1 MILPIYSQTSS
12 KTSNDS
18 CIVPVSTLKNAL
30 IVLKQRDNLKK
41 QLEVSRD
48 SITVLTEMC
57 LVKDSIIINQ
67 KSVIDLYV
75 KNESNYIETIKVKE
89 AIVEEYKKKY
99 NKQKNLKIA
108 GFGVGALGIIIAILK

>member
-1 MILPIYSQTSS
+1 
-12 KTSNDS
+12 
-18 CIVPVSTLKNAL
+18 
-30 IVLKQRDNLKK
+30 
-41 QLEVSRD
+41 
-48 SITVLTEMC
+48 MC
-57 LVKDSIIINQ
+57 SVKDSIIINQ